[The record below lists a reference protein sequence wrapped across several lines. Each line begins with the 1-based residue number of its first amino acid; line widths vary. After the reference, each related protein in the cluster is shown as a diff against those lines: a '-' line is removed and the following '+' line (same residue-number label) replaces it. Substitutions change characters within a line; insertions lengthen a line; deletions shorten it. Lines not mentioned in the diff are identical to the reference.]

1 MSTILIPTDF
11 SDTARNA
18 FVYAVKLFGK
28 DNQYI
33 LLNTFEEPHSTGAS
47 MISLRDVMEEG
58 SLEGLAEEC
67 IHIKNIL
74 GEDTP
79 EITSISEYGSSVN
92 SILRVARTKG
102 INLIVMGTT
111 GASGL
116 KEVVMGSVA
125 AGVIQES
132 LVPVLAIPSNYV
144 FRKPKNILLAADLKS
159 NIDAEHLTMLKSI
172 ADAANGKIT
181 VVTVESDD
189 DDISMDDVEQG
200 YNMHV
205 QLENIEHAFEVVENE
220 DVELALSL
228 FANANGMDMIVTIPR
243 KSNWFQRLLNPSIS
257 RKLAQHQQRPVL
269 ALTR

>member
-1 MSTILIPTDF
+1 
-11 SDTARNA
+11 
-18 FVYAVKLFGK
+18 
-28 DNQYI
+28 
-33 LLNTFEEPHSTGAS
+33 
-47 MISLRDVMEEG
+47 
-58 SLEGLAEEC
+58 
-67 IHIKNIL
+67 
-74 GEDTP
+74 
-79 EITSISEYGSSVN
+79 
-92 SILRVARTKG
+92 
-102 INLIVMGTT
+102 
-111 GASGL
+111 
-116 KEVVMGSVA
+116 
-125 AGVIQES
+125 
-132 LVPVLAIPSNYV
+132 
-144 FRKPKNILLAADLKS
+144 
-159 NIDAEHLTMLKSI
+159 MLKSI

-228 FANANGMDMIVTIPR
+228 FANANDMDMIVTIPR